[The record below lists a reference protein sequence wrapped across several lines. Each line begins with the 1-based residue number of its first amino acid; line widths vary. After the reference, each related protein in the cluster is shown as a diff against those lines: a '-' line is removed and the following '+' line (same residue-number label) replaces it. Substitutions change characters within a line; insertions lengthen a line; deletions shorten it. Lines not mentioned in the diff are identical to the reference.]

1 MVYLKTLLMPLGL
14 NGGSSET
21 VTFDSGYSING
32 IVHTID
38 FFNEGIRGNL
48 KNIAFYYFIQYGIEA
63 SFDKIFNKHEDNVL
77 IEREPLDEIPDGFE
91 MFTLIK
97 EKLYAYVRFDGEPSE
112 TYSNMLTTF
121 LSVFKG
127 IRTSSNIDD
136 ELFWKKRIV
145 KSVTS
150 IKRAG
155 RAMTSLL
162 RVLDQRTLVNL
173 KEIPDEYKEDT
184 FSVLHWMMLNYN
196 ELVIMDSMDIKNR
209 RLRLYEYMFFPL
221 LRRLSD
227 GTYRIFNSRNI
238 TLKRLR
244 GLFSTINPYYIIRTL
259 GKNELLR
266 YYNAT
271 STLDA
276 FSVVLKWSATG
287 AQSLNSRGVN
297 VRLRGIHESYI
308 GTIGLTASSASTVGL
323 SGSLCPMATTLNGLF
338 FGADVREEL
347 VDALT
352 IYEEE

>member
-276 FSVVLKWSATG
+276 F
-287 AQSLNSRGVN
+287 
-297 VRLRGIHESYI
+297 
-308 GTIGLTASSASTVGL
+308 
-323 SGSLCPMATTLNGLF
+323 
-338 FGADVREEL
+338 
-347 VDALT
+347 
-352 IYEEE
+352 